1 MKRVSTKTMVSLSVL
16 VALQIILTRFC
27 SINAWNVRIG
37 FGFTALVIA
46 AVLHGPAGA
55 ALVGGLG
62 DLIGSLAFPS
72 GTYFPGFTLTQMLM
86 GLSFGLALYHRPMS
100 GENAVSPRHFS
111 DGVGRL
117 RSLRGAGLLPVR
129 MTLAVLFN
137 QLVLSLLLN
146 TLWISV
152 LYGSLFRGLLVSRAM
167 QAAVT
172 APIQL
177 LVVCIL
183 EGVLRRRDLRQV
195 LAA

>member
-1 MKRVSTKTMVSLSVL
+1 MQKISTKTMVSLSVL

-46 AVLHGPAGA
+46 AVLHGPAAA

-72 GTYFPGFTLTQMLM
+72 GTYFPGFTLTQVLM
-86 GLSFGLALYHRPMS
+86 GLSFGRALYHRLS
-100 GENAVSPRHFS
+100 GAEPTSLPFS
-111 DGVGRL
+111 GAAGFLRTRL
-117 RSLRGAGLLPVR
+117 SSLPLPAR
-129 MTLAVLFN
+129 LTLSVLFN
-137 QLVLSLLLN
+137 QLILSLLLN
-146 TLWISV
+146 TFWISV
-152 LYGSLFRGLLVSRAM
+152 LYGSDFRGLLLSRAM

-177 LVVCIL
+177 IVVFAL
-183 EGVLRRRDLRQV
+183 ETVLRRRDLQQV
-195 LAA
+195 LAG

>member
-1 MKRVSTKTMVSLSVL
+1 MQKISTKTMVSLSVL

-46 AVLHGPAGA
+46 AVLHGPAAA

-72 GTYFPGFTLTQMLM
+72 GTYFPGFTLTQVLM
-86 GLSFGLALYHRPMS
+86 GLSFGRALYHRPS
-100 GENAVSPRHFS
+100 GAEPAPLPFS
-111 DGVGRL
+111 GAAGFLRTRL
-117 RSLRGAGLLPVR
+117 SNLPLPAR
-129 MTLAVLFN
+129 LTLSVLFN
-137 QLVLSLLLN
+137 QLILSLLLN
-146 TLWISV
+146 TFWISV
-152 LYGSLFRGLLVSRAM
+152 LYGSDFRGLLLSRAM

-177 LVVCIL
+177 IVVFAL
-183 EGVLRRRDLRQV
+183 ETVLRRRDLQQV
-195 LAA
+195 LAG

>member
-1 MKRVSTKTMVSLSVL
+1 MQKISTKTMVSLSVL

-46 AVLHGPAGA
+46 AVLHGPAAA

-72 GTYFPGFTLTQMLM
+72 GTYFPGFTLTQVLM
-86 GLSFGLALYHRPMS
+86 GLSFGRALYHRLS
-100 GENAVSPRHFS
+100 GAEPASLPFS
-111 DGVGRL
+111 GAAGFLRTRL
-117 RSLRGAGLLPVR
+117 SSLPLPAR
-129 MTLAVLFN
+129 LTLSVLFN
-137 QLVLSLLLN
+137 QLILSLLLN
-146 TLWISV
+146 TFWISV
-152 LYGSLFRGLLVSRAM
+152 LYGSDFRGLLLSRAM

-177 LVVCIL
+177 IVVFAL
-183 EGVLRRRDLRQV
+183 ETVLRRRDLQQV
-195 LAA
+195 LAG

>member
-1 MKRVSTKTMVSLSVL
+1 MQKISTKTMVSLSVL
-16 VALQIILTRFC
+16 VALQVILTRFC

-37 FGFTALVIA
+37 FGFTTLVIA
-46 AVLHGPAGA
+46 AVLHGPAAA

-72 GTYFPGFTLTQMLM
+72 GTYFPGFTLTQVLM
-86 GLSFGLALYHRPMS
+86 GLSFGLALYRRPAA
-100 GENAVSPRHFS
+100 GEETAAAHFTDS
-111 DGVGRL
+111 VGSL
-117 RSLRGAGLLPVR
+117 RSLLGAGPLSAR

-146 TLWISV
+146 TFWISV
-152 LYGSLFRGLLVSRAM
+152 LYGSDFRGLLSSRAM

-177 LVVCIL
+177 LTVCAL
-183 EGVLRRRDLRQV
+183 EGVLRRRDLRQL

>member
-1 MKRVSTKTMVSLSVL
+1 MQKISTKTMVSLSVL

-46 AVLHGPAGA
+46 AVLHGPAAA

-72 GTYFPGFTLTQMLM
+72 GTYFPGFTLTQVLM
-86 GLSFGLALYHRPMS
+86 GLSFGRALYHRPAGAEPAPLPFS
-100 GENAVSPRHFS
+100 GAAGFFRT
-111 DGVGRL
+111 RL
-117 RSLRGAGLLPVR
+117 SNLPLPAR
-129 MTLAVLFN
+129 LTLSVLFN
-137 QLVLSLLLN
+137 QLILSLLLN
-146 TLWISV
+146 TFWISV
-152 LYGSLFRGLLVSRAM
+152 LYGSDFRGLLLSRAM

-177 LVVCIL
+177 IVVFAL
-183 EGVLRRRDLRQV
+183 ETVLRRRDLQQV
-195 LAA
+195 LVG